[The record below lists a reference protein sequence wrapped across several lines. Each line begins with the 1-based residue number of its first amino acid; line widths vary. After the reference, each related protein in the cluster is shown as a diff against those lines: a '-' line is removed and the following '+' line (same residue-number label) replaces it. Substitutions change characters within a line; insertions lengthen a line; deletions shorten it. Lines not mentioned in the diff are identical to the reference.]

1 MNIIKFRLAKPTAG
15 NDPAP
20 APAPAPLELPEFS
33 ELPYDKRMLL
43 AHKAYLD
50 GLPKNELLILDALVV
65 FGVNYSTL

>member
-15 NDPAP
+15 NN
-20 APAPAPLELPEFS
+20 PAPAPLELPEFS
-33 ELPYDKRMLL
+33 ELPYDERMLL

-50 GLPKNELLILDALVV
+50 GLPKKELSILDASVV